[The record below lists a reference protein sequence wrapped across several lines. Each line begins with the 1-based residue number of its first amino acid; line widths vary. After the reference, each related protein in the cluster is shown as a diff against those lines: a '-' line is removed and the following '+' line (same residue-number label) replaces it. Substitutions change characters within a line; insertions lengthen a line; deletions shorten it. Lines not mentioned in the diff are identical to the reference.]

1 MYSDMLSAI
10 CVFVFVCVW
19 RERQQVQG
27 GRAGHGKECLK
38 WKCLAVCV
46 CARPCGHCVIKGFHQ
61 RLIERPSSL
70 SSSKSWTAK
79 NTLAIHRKHNKERV
93 RHMCAK
99 CIDCRQRPQC
109 IMGMYY
115 VCMCCS
121 VNIAIYHSW
130 LTGRVTAWWLL
141 FRLYTCCFFEK

>member
-1 MYSDMLSAI
+1 M
-10 CVFVFVCVW
+10 
-19 RERQQVQG
+19 QG

-46 CARPCGHCVIKGFHQ
+46 CARPCGHCVIKGFNQ

-115 VCMCCS
+115 SMCVHYVLLGKYCYTPQLVDREGYS
-121 VNIAIYHSW
+121 VMAA
-130 LTGRVTAWWLL
+130 V
-141 FRLYTCCFFEK
+141 